1 MENFEVTGLLVA
13 ALILPIALFL
23 LLRLRFRLDGPVA
36 AATAV
41 AAGWVSNVAWAF
53 VAQGAASQDP
63 SQGNTLS
70 IAAYFGWV
78 CPTVLVLAT
87 WLVWHLVTRRAA
99 FRR

>member
-1 MENFEVTGLLVA
+1 MENFAVTGLLVA

-23 LLRLRFRLDGPVA
+23 LLRLRFRLAGLVA

-41 AAGWVSNVAWAF
+41 AAGWVLNVAWAF
-53 VAQGAASQDP
+53 VAQGTATQDP

-70 IAAYFGWV
+70 IAADFGWAS
-78 CPTVLVLAT
+78 PTVLVLAP

-99 FRR
+99 LRR